1 MWTRKQIKTKAK
13 EAFKV
18 NYWKCVLVGLIFCVI
33 VGGASGTFS
42 GATSGMSSTSSGLIY
57 NSTKVDEEVDSI
69 ESDMDDMEDELDE
82 IADKIDEIDNEENAD
97 EDDITAIGFTVAS
110 SSDEDGEIDVD
121 GTSIAFGLAAF
132 GFFMLAA
139 MIIILITTAV
149 GLAIKILLINPVEFG
164 CKNFFRRNLDEPA
177 NLSSVTFG
185 FDKNYKNAVKT
196 GFFKD
201 LFVWLWSLLFVIPG
215 IIKAYEYRLVPYI
228 YAENPDM
235 KYSDILAESSKLM
248 KGNKWKTFVLDLS
261 FIGWEI
267 LSLMTCG
274 LLSVFYVDP
283 YRLQTDA
290 ALYEAIKYGDNGS
303 KEVATAA

>member
-13 EAFKV
+13 EVFKV

-42 GATSGMSSTSSGLIY
+42 GGVSGMSSTGSGLMY
-57 NSTKVDEEVDSI
+57 NRATSTAED
-69 ESDMDDMEDELDE
+69 DMDDLENEFDE
-82 IADKIDEIDNEENAD
+82 IADNIDEIENSEG
-97 EDDITAIGFTVAS
+97 EDTAVGITIAS
-110 SSDEDGEIDVD
+110 TDEDGTDIDVD
-121 GTSIAFGLAAF
+121 TADVAIGIAAF
-132 GFFMLAA
+132 GFFFIAM
-139 MIIILITTAV
+139 MIIILIATV
-149 GLAIKILLINPVEFG
+149 IGFAIKIFLINPVESG

-196 GFFKD
+196 AFFKD

>member
-18 NYWKCVLVGLIFCVI
+18 NYWKCVLVGIIFCI
-33 VGGASGTFS
+33 FVGGASGAYSGGASSFS
-42 GATSGMSSTSSGLIY
+42 STTSGLMY
-57 NSTKVDEEVDSI
+57 NSVQRDSDTEELEGEPDEIAENIEEVD
-69 ESDMDDMEDELDE
+69 
-82 IADKIDEIDNEENAD
+82 ENTDD
-97 EDDITAIGFTVAS
+97 EDMQAVGVMIAS
-110 SSDEDGEIDVD
+110 TDDNGEEIEVD

-132 GFFMLAA
+132 GFFFIAMMVLA
-139 MIIILITTAV
+139 LIVTV
-149 GLAIKILLINPVEFG
+149 IGFAIKVLLINPIEYG

-177 NLSSVTFG
+177 KLSSITFG

-235 KYSDILAESSKLM
+235 DYKAILAESSKLM
-248 KGNKWKTFVLDLS
+248 KGHKWNTFVLDLS
-261 FIGWEI
+261 FIGWEF
-267 LSLMTCG
+267 LSLLTCG

-290 ALYEAIKYGDNGS
+290 ALYEAIKYGEGGS
-303 KEVATAA
+303 KEVATVA